1 MHVTAG
7 DSMHIV
13 YNKKNGVL
21 FARLAVSKRVGK
33 TVKKESI
40 NLGRVLDKEKGVTRA
55 GIEEFLSMI

>member
-1 MHVTAG
+1 
-7 DSMHIV
+7 MHIV

-40 NLGRVLDKEKGVTRA
+40 NLERVLDKEKGVTRA